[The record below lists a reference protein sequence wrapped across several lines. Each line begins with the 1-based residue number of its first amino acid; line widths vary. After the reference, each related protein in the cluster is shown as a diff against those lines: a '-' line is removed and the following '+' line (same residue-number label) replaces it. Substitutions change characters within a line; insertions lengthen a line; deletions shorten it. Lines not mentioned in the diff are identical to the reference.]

1 MSSRRPSQDDDIAL
15 VINIP
20 DETPATL
27 TNAQLST
34 SPVTTVIS
42 QAPLVES
49 QRAGIIPTEAN
60 AIVYICVAV
69 VAGGV
74 TLWCLRSEKFPIS
87 LVLNLWVAFVVVISL
102 CMILHLMPGGQLQP

>member
-1 MSSRRPSQDDDIAL
+1 

-20 DETPATL
+20 DETPATP

-102 CMILHLMPGGQLQP
+102 CMTLQLMPGGQLQP